1 MSPATTDSSVRAAA
15 PGGAGA
21 ASGARI
27 PAGPGEDSKADRAY
41 RAILTGIQQGRFAP
55 GSRLVL
61 AQLATE
67 LDMSVVPVREAVR
80 RLQHDDLVSY
90 ERNVGATVVG
100 VNPQEYQY
108 TMETLALVEGFSTA
122 QCAPLVTAEELQ
134 RAREINA
141 RMRALLDDFDPVEF
155 TALNKEFH
163 STLFEHHQNPHILD
177 LVHRGWN
184 RLTALRSSTFAHV
197 PGRAPQSV
205 AEHDQLLDLIAAG
218 APFQDIEAAARQHR
232 ANTLAAYMDSMAPA
246 AQH

>member
-1 MSPATTDSSVRAAA
+1 MPGAARASGPATARDAAA
-15 PGGAGA
+15 PAE
-21 ASGARI
+21 SH
-27 PAGPGEDSKADRAY
+27 SKADRAY
-41 RAILTGIQQGRFAP
+41 QSLLEGIQQGRFAP

-61 AQLATE
+61 SQLADE
-67 LDMSVVPVREAVR
+67 LGMSVVPVREAIR

-100 VNPQEYQY
+100 IDPVEYQY

-163 STLFEHHQNPHILD
+163 ATLFEHHQNPHILD

-197 PGRAPQSV
+197 PGRAPESV

-218 APFQDIEAAARQHR
+218 APFQEIEAAARQHR
-232 ANTLAAYMDSMAPA
+232 ANTLAAYMDTMAPA
-246 AQH
+246 GQH

>member
-1 MSPATTDSSVRAAA
+1 MAPAATDPAVRA
-15 PGGAGA
+15 
-21 ASGARI
+21 
-27 PAGPGEDSKADRAY
+27 PAGRAAGGPGIAPAPGEDSKADRAY
-41 RAILTGIQQGRFAP
+41 RAILEGIQQGRFAP

-61 AQLATE
+61 AQLAAE
-67 LDMSVVPVREAVR
+67 LDMSVVPVREAIR

-122 QCAPLVTAEELQ
+122 QCAPLVTAEELD
-134 RAREINA
+134 RARAINA
-141 RMRALLDDFDPVEF
+141 RMRALLAAGFDPVEF

-197 PGRAPQSV
+197 PARARDSV
-205 AEHDQLLDLIAAG
+205 DEHDALLDLIAAG
-218 APFQDIEAAARQHR
+218 APFAEIEAAARRHR
-232 ANTLAAYMDSMAPA
+232 TNTLDAYMATMAAPSA
-246 AQH
+246 S

>member
-1 MSPATTDSSVRAAA
+1 MSTAPATDRDVAA
-15 PGGAGA
+15 PAD
-21 ASGARI
+21 SH
-27 PAGPGEDSKADRAY
+27 SKADRAY
-41 RAILTGIQQGRFAP
+41 QSLLEGIQQGRFAP

-61 AQLATE
+61 SQLADE
-67 LDMSVVPVREAVR
+67 LGMSVVPVREAIR

-100 VNPQEYQY
+100 IDPVEYQY

-122 QCAPLVTAEELQ
+122 QCAPLVTAEELE

-141 RMRALLDDFDPVEF
+141 RMRALLEDFDPVEF
-155 TALNKEFH
+155 TALNKQFH

-197 PGRAPQSV
+197 PARAPQSV

-232 ANTLAAYMDSMAPA
+232 ANTLAAYMDTMAPA
-246 AQH
+246 GQH